1 MEVTYLAME
10 SKKYQSNGKS
20 MEETQACLYLLE
32 MEISTKKAF
41 KAKSL
46 LCVESNT
53 FLTPRLS

>member
-20 MEETQACLYLLE
+20 MEETRLVCTFWKWKYQPIRLSKQKAC
-32 MEISTKKAF
+32 F
-41 KAKSL
+41 
-46 LCVESNT
+46 VWNRNT